1 MLGDPVVMMGQGSGE
16 KVVKEEIAMYK
27 KILIPLE
34 GKPTDE
40 AAVNHAMTLAREVS
54 ARVTL
59 LWVVA
64 IAADGPTGLG
74 KQFQI
79 EEGSSGWHRR
89 MKGEAILENL
99 QRRLQM
105 SGLHVETAL
114 IIGDRS
120 IADEIVAFAE
130 EGKFD
135 LIIMAA
141 DGRPWWRRALFGC
154 PADGVQH
161 KASMPAMFVGD
172 GTRRQKVVTRQKV
185 EFNQTMAILGSPQ
198 L

>member
-1 MLGDPVVMMGQGSGE
+1 MLGDPVVMMGQGPRE
-16 KVVKEEIAMYK
+16 KVVKEEMVMYK
-27 KILIPLE
+27 QILIALE
-34 GKPTDE
+34 GQPTDE
-40 AAVNHAMTLAREVS
+40 AAINHAMILAREIS

-64 IAADGPTGLG
+64 IAAEGPSGLG

-89 MKGEAILENL
+89 KKGEEILANL
-99 QRRLQM
+99 QKRLRL

-120 IADEIVAFAE
+120 VADEIVAFAE

-141 DGRPWWRRALFGC
+141 DGRPWWQRALFGC

-161 KASMPAMFVGD
+161 KASMPTMFVSD

-185 EFNQTMAILGSPQ
+185 KFNPTMAILGSPQ

>member
-1 MLGDPVVMMGQGSGE
+1 MLGDPFVMMGQSPGE
-16 KVVKEEIAMYK
+16 KVVQEDMAMYK
-27 KILIPLE
+27 KILIALE
-34 GKPTDE
+34 GEPTDE
-40 AAVNHAMTLAREVS
+40 AAINHAMILAREVY
-54 ARVTL
+54 AKVVL
-59 LWVVA
+59 LWVVT
-64 IAADGPTGLG
+64 IAAEGPSGLG
-74 KQFQI
+74 RQFQI

-89 MKGEAILENL
+89 MKGEKTLANL
-99 QRRLQM
+99 QRRLQL
-105 SGLHVETAL
+105 SGLYVETAL

-130 EGKFD
+130 KEKFD

-161 KASMPAMFVGD
+161 KASMPTMFVSD

-185 EFNQTMAILGSPQ
+185 KFNPTMAILGSPQ

>member
-1 MLGDPVVMMGQGSGE
+1 MLGDPVVMMGQSPRE
-16 KVVKEEIAMYK
+16 KVVQEEMTMYH
-27 KILIPLE
+27 KILIALE

-40 AAVNHAMTLAREVS
+40 AAVNHAITLAREIS
-54 ARVTL
+54 AKVTL

-64 IAADGPTGLG
+64 IAADGPGGLG
-74 KQFQI
+74 KQMQT
-79 EEGSSGWHRR
+79 EAGSSGWHRR
-89 MKGEAILENL
+89 MRGEETLANL
-99 QRRLQM
+99 QRRLQL

-120 IADEIVAFAE
+120 VADEIVAFAE

-135 LIIMAA
+135 LILMAA
-141 DGRPWWRRALFGC
+141 DGRPWWQRALFGC

-161 KASMPAMFVGD
+161 KASMPTMFVSD
-172 GTRRQKVVTRQKV
+172 GTRRQRVTTRKKV

>member
-1 MLGDPVVMMGQGSGE
+1 MLGDPVVMMGQGPGE
-16 KVVKEEIAMYK
+16 NVVKKEISMYQ
-27 KILIPLE
+27 KILIALE

-40 AAVNHAMTLAREVS
+40 AAVNHAITFAREVS
-54 ARVTL
+54 AKVTL

-64 IAADGPTGLG
+64 IAADGPSGLG
-74 KQFQI
+74 KQLQI

-89 MKGEAILENL
+89 KKGQKTLANL
-99 QRRLQM
+99 QRRLQL
-105 SGLHVETAL
+105 SDQHVETAL

-120 IADEIVAFAE
+120 VADEIVAFAE
-130 EGKFD
+130 DGKFD

-161 KASMPAMFVGD
+161 KASIPTMFVSD
-172 GTRRQKVVTRQKV
+172 GTRRQKVVTRKKV
-185 EFNQTMAILGSPQ
+185 KFNQTMAILGSPQ